1 MEVGGV
7 VAVAAAAAVV
17 AAAAASPCASG
28 EEGNGGCHV
37 HQRMPGFDSTGLVGV
52 VLGHQGQTWHN
63 SLGSMCQNAGLC
75 IW

>member
-7 VAVAAAAAVV
+7 VAVAAAV

-63 SLGSMCQNAGLC
+63 SPGSMHQYAGLC